1 MDYSILQHYWWFLI
15 SLLGAILVFMLFVQG
30 GQSLLYTLGQD
41 ETEKS
46 MIINSLGRKWE
57 ITFTT
62 LVTFGG
68 AFFASFPLF
77 YSTSFG
83 GAYWVWIA
91 ILLCF
96 VLQAVA
102 YEYRIKS
109 GNLLGSK
116 GYEIFLLINGFG
128 GVLLIGTAVGTFFT
142 GSEFLVDK
150 MNITNQGMPI
160 ISRWMHPAMGLEAV
174 LNIRNVMLGVAIF
187 FLSRSIAAL
196 YFMNNID
203 CDEIFARAKRQVMI
217 NTLAFLVFFLPLLVW
232 TLLADGFAV
241 DPESGEIFMQPYK
254 YGLNF
259 IEMPWLAVMLLLG
272 VVLYLYGVAKAALSE
287 YYTKGIWFSGTG
299 VILVVLSLLLCVG
312 YNDTSYY
319 PSTYD
324 LQSSLTIV
332 NSSSSYVTLSVMS
345 CASLMIPFVV
355 AYIAY
360 VWRALD
366 RDAITREEME
376 STDHK
381 Y

>member
-1 MDYSILQHYWWFLI
+1 MDYSLLQHYWWFLI

-30 GQSLLYTLGQD
+30 GQSMLYTLGKD
-41 ETEKS
+41 EIEKS

-91 ILLCF
+91 ILICF

-102 YEYRIKS
+102 YEFRIKS
-109 GNLLGSK
+109 GNLLGSRC
-116 GYEIFLLINGFG
+116 YEIFLLINGFG
-128 GVLLIGTAVGTFFT
+128 GVLLIGTAVGTFFS
-142 GSEFLVDK
+142 GSEFLIDK
-150 MNITNQGMPI
+150 MNITDQSMPI
-160 ISRWMHPAMGLEAV
+160 ISRWMHPARGLEAV
-174 LNIRNVMLGVAIF
+174 LNIRNTMLGATLF
-187 FLSRSIAAL
+187 LLSRSIAAL

-203 CDEIFARAKRQVMI
+203 CEKLYVRARGQLILNGLPFVACLLTYLLW
-217 NTLAFLVFFLPLLVW
+217 TLAE
-232 TLLADGFAV
+232 DGFAV
-241 DPESGEIFMQPYK
+241 DPATGEIFIEPFK
-254 YGLNF
+254 YGMNYV
-259 IEMPWLAVMLLLG
+259 EMPWLIVMLVGG
-272 VVLYLYGVAKAALSE
+272 VGLYIYGAMKSIRSE
-287 YYTKGIWFSGTG
+287 YYTNGIWFGGAG
-299 VILVVLSLLLCVG
+299 VILVVMSLLLCVG

-324 LQSSLTIV
+324 MQSSLTIA

-345 CASLMIPFVV
+345 WASLLIPFVV

-366 RDAITREEME
+366 SEPITREEME